1 MPTLSISYL
10 VQAPATAA
18 TATAAS
24 SAAVGDRPRLVRRL
38 CPPVPPSH
46 RQRTRCGRSQ
56 RSTEPRSADG
66 AVRRPA
72 VALLDRCVGMVA
84 LGACGT
90 VYFGVLTAAYE
101 AATLAF
107 GGTAMSRGN
116 DAAAACAGVGT
127 GLLLAC
133 ALIAAARGTLAG
145 AARAFC
151 AARRVGKISQVAG
164 CVITQL
170 YLIVLVFLP
179 FLVDLTFSLLRWK
192 PQDVA
197 WLLAGCL
204 ALLTITLSIREV
216 PSRKQKSMLI
226 RSLDWL
232 ESACVLRCQY

>member
-1 MPTLSISYL
+1 MTTLSISYL
-10 VQAPATAA
+10 VQAPVTAA

-24 SAAVGDRPRLVRRL
+24 SAAVGYRPRLVRRL
-38 CPPVPPSH
+38 LPSRAPPPADAASVRAVTVHNDPL
-46 RQRTRCGRSQ
+46 GRG
-56 RSTEPRSADG
+56 TADG

-72 VALLDRCVGMVA
+72 VALLDRCVGVVA

-133 ALIAAARGTLAG
+133 ALIAAARGTLRR

-151 AARRVGKISQVAG
+151 AAPRVGKVSQVAG

-216 PSRKQKSMLI
+216 PSSRKQKSVLI
-226 RSLDWL
+226 RRLGWL
-232 ESACVLRCQY
+232 S